1 MINGGVNKSLEELN
15 SSFGPGV
22 LMYNFESGEFRMF
35 LKMIMSSYFR

>member
-1 MINGGVNKSLEELN
+1 MITGGVNKLLEELN

-22 LMYNFESGEFRMF
+22 LMCNSESGEFRMF